1 MSMSKQIRVAR
12 SFVAASALAD
22 IISAEYDFGGPVAC
36 KLFSKMLRTQDN
48 DHYLVTAPDGTKCV
62 ARVYQEGSGFGR
74 QASDYQYEL
83 DWLLF
88 LNEQNIPVSYPLSRK
103 DGQVLG
109 SVQAPEGKRYYALF
123 SLAIGQPLSLH
134 SEDQLFKMGQQ
145 MARIHM
151 ASNEFE
157 TDQHR
162 QPLDLVELVDKP
174 IARIKQFFADEETPD
189 LDLLVIAAEE
199 ARAEI
204 EELITNESESDD
216 SWGPIGGDFH
226 QASVF
231 FNQAN
236 EPTFFNFDRC
246 GPGWR
251 SYDIASFLFNSN
263 LVHSADEHLVEAFF
277 AGYFS
282 VRQLSENEHAAI
294 APFLTIRRIWHTGLF
309 ALSEGLAGHT
319 FIAPI

>member
-1 MSMSKQIRVAR
+1 MSKPIRVAR
-12 SFVAASALAD
+12 SFVAADALAE
-22 IISAEYDFGGPVAC
+22 IISDEYDFGGPVTC

-48 DHYLVTAPDGTKCV
+48 DHYLVTAPDGSKCV
-62 ARVYQEGSGFGR
+62 ARVYQEGSSLGR
-74 QASDYQYEL
+74 GASDYQYEL
-83 DWLLF
+83 DWLMF
-88 LNEQNIPVSYPLSRK
+88 LHQRDIPVSYPLQRK
-103 DGQVLG
+103 DGQLLG
-109 SVQAPEGKRYYALF
+109 SVRAPEGKRYYALF
-123 SLAIGQPLSLH
+123 SLAVGQPLSLH
-134 SEDQLFKMGQQ
+134 SESQLFKMGEQ

-157 TDQHR
+157 SEHYR
-162 QPLDLVELVDKP
+162 QPMDLSELVDKP
-174 IARIKQFFADEETPD
+174 IERIKQFFADEHTPD

-199 ARAEI
+199 AKSEI
-204 EELITNESESDD
+204 EALIANEVTSDD
-216 SWGPIGGDFH
+216 GWGPIGGDFH

-231 FNQAN
+231 FTKDNK
-236 EPTFFNFDRC
+236 PTFFNFDRC

-263 LVHSADEHLVEAFF
+263 LMHSADEHLVEAFF

-282 VRQLSENEHAAI
+282 IRQLSDNEHSAI